1 MIITVKIM
9 ANILVRYILKAA
21 SCAINNITSVMIRVA
36 NLAHTNLLKECK
48 TSLILSKPILKTHRL
63 LVENENITA
72 HNHDNAFENI
82 TFIPRTD
89 KNVRNNL

>member
-1 MIITVKIM
+1 MIITVKTM

-21 SCAINNITSVMIRVA
+21 NCAINNITSVMIRVA

-82 TFIPRTD
+82 TFIPKTD
-89 KNVRNNL
+89 KNA